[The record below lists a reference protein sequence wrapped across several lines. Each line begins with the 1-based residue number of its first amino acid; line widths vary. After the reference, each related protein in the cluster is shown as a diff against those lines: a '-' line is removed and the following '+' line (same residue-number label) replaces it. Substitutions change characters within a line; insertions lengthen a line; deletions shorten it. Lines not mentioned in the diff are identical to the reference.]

1 MSTLLNYL
9 KLPNN
14 KGLFY
19 WLKFYYNEFLTAIY
33 QRKVSDKVDNSWKK
47 LKIAK
52 TITPEGWTSENA
64 FEYLGK
70 EYNGRIMKGYKD

>member
-19 WLKFYYNEFLTAIY
+19 WIKFYYNEFLTAIY
-33 QRKVSDKVDNSWKK
+33 QRKVSEIDNSWKGI
-47 LKIAK
+47 KIAK
-52 TITPEGWTSENA
+52 TITPEGWSKDNA
-64 FEYLGK
+64 FKYLEKEWDGK
-70 EYNGRIMKGYKD
+70 IMRRFKD